1 MTAPSWTDS
10 SDADADADPEATGTA
25 TGAGAGAGTGTGPG
39 PAAESTRWDARLWT
53 VLLILSANMILDA
66 IEVSLVLVA
75 LPSIGAALGLDLWTA
90 QWLMSGF
97 AVGFATLLVLG
108 PRLNARLGRRRVY
121 LAAMLLFAAAS
132 VVGGL
137 TDSAALLITTRVVKG
152 LSAALTAPTGL
163 AIIGTTFPSGPQQ
176 RRAVS
181 VYALFGAAG
190 FTVGLLLSGA
200 LLTESWRWT
209 FLFPAPVALILLVF
223 ALRIIPRDRGAVPAP
238 RVTPALLRNRQLLR
252 SAVGAAC
259 LNGTYQSLLLLLVFQ
274 TQRQLGWS
282 PWQSAVALL
291 PACVPLAVTV
301 PFAGAMTARWGTGR
315 LIALGATAPLL
326 GYALY
331 LWRPDSGSYLTGMLP
346 TLLLVGAGFV
356 LSFAALNLQATGAL
370 PPAERA
376 AAVPLFQTAVQV
388 GAVVMLPATAAL
400 LGSHHGHRPA
410 LTLITAVSGI
420 GLLAALTGLRTPH
433 RQVAP

>member
-1 MTAPSWTDS
+1 MTVFSRSVPR
-10 SDADADADPEATGTA
+10 TA
-25 TGAGAGAGTGTGPG
+25 ETTGA
-39 PAAESTRWDARLWT
+39 AAEPTRWGARLWA

-75 LPSIGAALGLDLWTA
+75 LPSVSTSLGLDLWTV

-97 AVGFATLLVLG
+97 ALGFAALLVLG
-108 PRLNARLGRRRVY
+108 PKLNARFGRKRVY

-137 TDSAALLITTRVVKG
+137 TDSLALLIATRVVKG

-163 AIIGTTFPSGPQQ
+163 AIIGTTFRTGPQQ

-181 VYALFGAAG
+181 TYSLFGAAG

-200 LLTESWRWT
+200 LLEASWRWT
-209 FLFPAPVALILLVF
+209 FLFPAPVALVLLFF
-223 ALRIIPRDRGAVPAP
+223 ALRLLPADQGPAPSPAP
-238 RVTPALLRNRQLLR
+238 RIAPAVLRNGPLLR
-252 SAVGAAC
+252 SAVSAAT

-291 PACVPLAVTV
+291 PACVPLVVTV
-301 PFAGAMTARWGTGR
+301 PFAGAMTARWGTSG
-315 LIALGATAPLL
+315 LIALGAATPVA

-331 LWRPDSGSYLTGMLP
+331 LWRPATGSYTTGMLP

-356 LSFAALNLQATGAL
+356 LSFAALNMQATAAL
-370 PPAERA
+370 PAADRA
-376 AAVPLFQTAVQV
+376 AAVPLYQTAVQF
-388 GAVVMLPATAAL
+388 GAVLMLPATAWL
-400 LGSHHGHRPA
+400 LGSQPGYRPA
-410 LTLITAVSGI
+410 LSFITAVAAV
-420 GLLAALTGLRTPH
+420 GLLTALTGLRISH